1 MKYYKPDKNRK
12 IQENGENNPFDSFH
26 DNYFKLTKSIRNWQ
40 IAFFS
45 MFIICLLSLAMT
57 FKLATQSSIIPYIVE
72 VNKETGIVKGVD
84 FINKIRYTTNDKL
97 IISALRKHINETRL
111 IPLDSVVYSKNIDEA
126 YNFLSV
132 PMQRKLLE
140 NIRIEDTEGKM
151 KDEETRDIKIKS
163 ILKQSDNT
171 YQIRWNEKVYD
182 KDGNILSS
190 TPVTGLFTIKLIEP
204 KTEEQMLINPLG
216 IIITNFNYSNDVS

>member
-1 MKYYKPDKNRK
+1 MRLKIKYYNPDKNRK

-45 MFIICLLSLAMT
+45 MFIICLLSLAMA

-126 YNFLSV
+126 YNFLSI
-132 PMQRKLLE
+132 PMQRKLVETILE
-140 NIRIEDTEGKM
+140 WQPFFR
-151 KDEETRDIKIKS
+151 
-163 ILKQSDNT
+163 
-171 YQIRWNEKVYD
+171 
-182 KDGNILSS
+182 
-190 TPVTGLFTIKLIEP
+190 
-204 KTEEQMLINPLG
+204 
-216 IIITNFNYSNDVS
+216 

>member
-1 MKYYKPDKNRK
+1 MRLKIKYYNPDKNRK

-45 MFIICLLSLAMT
+45 MFIICLLSLAMA

-97 IISALRKHINETRL
+97 I
-111 IPLDSVVYSKNIDEA
+111 DSVVYSKNIDEA
-126 YNFLSV
+126 YNFLSI
-132 PMQRKLLE
+132 PMQRKLVV
-140 NIRIEDTEGKM
+140 NGRINCRFFG
-151 KDEETRDIKIKS
+151 RA
-163 ILKQSDNT
+163 
-171 YQIRWNEKVYD
+171 
-182 KDGNILSS
+182 
-190 TPVTGLFTIKLIEP
+190 
-204 KTEEQMLINPLG
+204 
-216 IIITNFNYSNDVS
+216 

>member
-45 MFIICLLSLAMT
+45 MFIICLLSLAMA

-97 IISALRKHINETRL
+97 I
-111 IPLDSVVYSKNIDEA
+111 
-126 YNFLSV
+126 
-132 PMQRKLLE
+132 
-140 NIRIEDTEGKM
+140 
-151 KDEETRDIKIKS
+151 
-163 ILKQSDNT
+163 
-171 YQIRWNEKVYD
+171 
-182 KDGNILSS
+182 
-190 TPVTGLFTIKLIEP
+190 
-204 KTEEQMLINPLG
+204 
-216 IIITNFNYSNDVS
+216 